1 MKKAVDVRILDI
13 GQISTLADYFIIA
26 SGNNRNQV
34 QAMADNV
41 DEVLAK
47 AGYQAKQTEG
57 YRNANWILL
66 DYGDV
71 VIHLFDEENRLFYDL
86 ERIWRGG
93 EEIRKR
99 YAVGKG
105 NPPVTVSMGR
115 WSNDILLGKWGKY
128 LEIKEIAFDT
138 IDQQQAV
145 FGMQDSFVKIIEKAL
160 PVTVSLREI
169 PPGVEIKGDSE
180 REVKL
185 AGDVMISLR
194 QMSTRG
200 EKLNSDTVYRLLE
213 DVQDGM
219 LDETFQAMGNV
230 VALNHKGMPIK
241 CKTMGQK
248 NYVKALRDNVVT
260 ICIGPAGTG
269 KTYLAVA
276 QAVKELKDGQIDRI
290 IMSRPAIEAGE
301 ERLGFLPGDLAQ
313 KVDTVS
319 AAAV

>member
-1 MKKAVDVRILDI
+1 
-13 GQISTLADYFIIA
+13 
-26 SGNNRNQV
+26 
-34 QAMADNV
+34 
-41 DEVLAK
+41 
-47 AGYQAKQTEG
+47 
-57 YRNANWILL
+57 
-66 DYGDV
+66 
-71 VIHLFDEENRLFYDL
+71 
-86 ERIWRGG
+86 
-93 EEIRKR
+93 
-99 YAVGKG
+99 
-105 NPPVTVSMGR
+105 
-115 WSNDILLGKWGKY
+115 
-128 LEIKEIAFDT
+128 T

-160 PVTVSLREI
+160 PVTVTLRDSR
-169 PPGVEIKGDSE
+169 VEIKGDSE

-185 AGDVMISLR
+185 AGDVMISMR
-194 QMSTRG
+194 QMYDQG

-290 IMSRPAIEAGE
+290 IMSRPAIEA
-301 ERLGFLPGDLAQ
+301 
-313 KVDTVS
+313 
-319 AAAV
+319 